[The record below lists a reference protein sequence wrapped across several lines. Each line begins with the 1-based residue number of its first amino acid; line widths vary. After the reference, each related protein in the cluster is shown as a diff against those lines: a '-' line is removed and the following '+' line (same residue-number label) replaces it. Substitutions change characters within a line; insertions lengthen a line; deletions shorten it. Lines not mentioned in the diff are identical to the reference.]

1 MTYHIFS
8 TLSDKAD
15 KHLEY
20 TLNLLQIGE
29 LSIEDAIRNLRLI
42 ERYDKNNEPYFPEA
56 DMTKETKY
64 DFIEQICRITNK
76 DEDSVWEIFDKVYYE
91 EENN

>member
-20 TLNLLQIGE
+20 TLNLLASGE
-29 LSIEDAIRNLRLI
+29 LTIENAIRNLKLI
-42 ERYDKNNEPYFPEA
+42 ECYDKENKPYFPDA

-64 DFIEQICRITNK
+64 DFIEYICKITNK
-76 DEDSVWEIFDKVYYE
+76 EEDEVWEIFDKVYYE